1 MQLDRYTVWGTY
13 CKYCLILLKL
23 IQCGYKSLNVC
34 PFMDTSEWDLNMTNV
49 HKVVS
54 DSPTVR
60 SSRRPIR
67 AVNKRG
73 RSRNSTFP
81 LEPSIKP
88 PLTWEGKCGW
98 VQRLRGPG
106 GGPASSQDEDWHR
119 GSGVNLCNRRICIQM
134 KNDRIFLFSATF
146 NVIRIKPALS
156 AAPPRPPPLHAVWR
170 IFITCEAGAP
180 CLLLISTAGQWLN
193 LLNFIS
199 GAIHFFFL
207 PPPVRSLCSF
217 F

>member
-1 MQLDRYTVWGTY
+1 
-13 CKYCLILLKL
+13 
-23 IQCGYKSLNVC
+23 
-34 PFMDTSEWDLNMTNV
+34 MDTSEWDLNMTNI
-49 HKVVS
+49 HIQVVS
-54 DSPTVR
+54 DSLTVR

-67 AVNKRG
+67 AGNKRG
-73 RSRNSTFP
+73 RSCISTFP

-106 GGPASSQDEDWHR
+106 GGPASTQDEDWHR

-156 AAPPRPPPLHAVWR
+156 AAPHTHPPCTP
-170 IFITCEAGAP
+170 FEEYS
-180 CLLLISTAGQWLN
+180 LLVKLGHL
-193 LLNFIS
+193 
-199 GAIHFFFL
+199 
-207 PPPVRSLCSF
+207 VCY
-217 F
+217 